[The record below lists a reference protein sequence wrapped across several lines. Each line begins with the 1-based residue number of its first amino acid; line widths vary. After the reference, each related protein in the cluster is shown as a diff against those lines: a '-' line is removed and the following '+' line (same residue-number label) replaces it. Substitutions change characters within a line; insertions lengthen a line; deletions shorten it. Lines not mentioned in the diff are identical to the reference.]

1 MKTPTKAKGP
11 IYFTAYS
18 LRRQLTIF
26 YLTAKYFCMQ
36 FSANETVQAICRT
49 LFHSLWQGLLLAI
62 AGGAVVLLTKKLR
75 AAVRYNI
82 LTVLLFVFAAGVCCT
97 YCYQLS
103 SIGSGA
109 VVAQPANLNAVVVT
123 GGFHVFQPGA
133 LQAKPAT
140 FTTVVVNWLT
150 ANASFIVFGWL
161 LVIAFRCVQLLIG
174 LRGIYILRHKGLS
187 PAGTYWVNRLNQL
200 AASIQ
205 LSKPVLLMQSAIAK
219 VPMVTGHLKPMIL
232 LPLGVLTA
240 LPEDEIEAIL
250 LHELA
255 HIRRKDYLVNML
267 QNICEIVFFFNPA
280 VLWVSSLMKDERE
293 NCCDDIAIANVKN
306 KKQFIHALI
315 SFQEYNLA
323 ATNYAVGLPGRK
335 NHLLN
340 RVTRI
345 ITNTNKTLNNMEK
358 TLLATGIIV
367 LSFITIAF
375 AHAKQTH
382 KDVKKAE
389 VVQNSQADKG
399 QGNANGATPNDS
411 IADTAIAANPDFDD
425 DTTKTKKLHGTST
438 YIGHDGN
445 HMNFNTEYE
454 GKAYRIVVDDD
465 TLTAL
470 FINGGRIPKDKIDQY
485 RPTLNRIRAELEERQ
500 QKQFAQ
506 QDEEF
511 KRQEEQFGHQEAQ
524 FREQQKQFAKQQ
536 EEMQRQL
543 DTTINS
549 EFRQQQE
556 EMKRQFKQQEEQFRV
571 QQKEFIRQQQEF
583 RKQRQQ
589 FKQML
594 QDSDKYFLMAPIPPI
609 APVPPMAPMPPVSL
623 RPHAPTPP
631 VAPTAPVPP
640 VAPVAPV
647 PPVENKSIKEIVSL
661 LKTQGIVTDEDAL
674 SFTINN
680 NEFVVKN
687 VRQPDALQAKL
698 QEKYLK
704 NAGDYIKYGSR
715 KHGSGTK
722 ARSEV
727 HISKEG

>member
-1 MKTPTKAKGP
+1 
-11 IYFTAYS
+11 
-18 LRRQLTIF
+18 
-26 YLTAKYFCMQ
+26 MQ

-62 AGGAVVLLTKKLR
+62 AGGVVVLLTKKLR

-82 LTVLLFVFAAGVCCT
+82 LTVLLLVFAAGVGCT

-103 SIGSGA
+103 SIATRGIVSEPT
-109 VVAQPANLNAVVVT
+109 QLNAVVVT
-123 GGFHVFQPGA
+123 GNFGAFQSGA
-133 LQAKPAT
+133 LPVKQAT
-140 FTTVVVNWLT
+140 FTTIVLNWLT
-150 ANASFIVFGWL
+150 ANAGFIVFGWL

-174 LRGIYILRHKGLS
+174 LRGIYILRNRGIS
-187 PAGTYWVNRLNQL
+187 PAGAYWVNRLNQL

-219 VPMVTGHLKPMIL
+219 VPMVTGHLKPIIL

-240 LPEDEIEAIL
+240 LPEGEIEAIL

-280 VLWVSSLMKDERE
+280 VLWVSSLIKDERE

-323 ATNYAVGLPGRK
+323 TTNYAVGLPGRK

-358 TLLATGIIV
+358 TLLATGIVII
-367 LSFITIAF
+367 SFITLAF

-389 VVQNSQADKG
+389 VVQNSQAAKTQD
-399 QGNANGATPNDS
+399 NTDSATPADNINDTTM
-411 IADTAIAANPDFDD
+411 APNPDFDS
-425 DTTKTKKLHGTST
+425 DTTKAKKQQGTST

-470 FINGGRIPKDKIDQY
+470 FVNGGRIPGDKVDLY
-485 RPTLNRIRAELEERQ
+485 RPTLNKIRAELKEQQ
-500 QKQFAQ
+500 QKQFAVQ
-506 QDEEF
+506 EEQF
-511 KRQEEQFGHQEAQ
+511 KRQEEQFSQQQEQFREQEKRFTSQQEEMRRQLDTAANGAFRQ
-524 FREQQKQFAKQQ
+524 QQEQMKGQFKQQEERFREQQKQF
-536 EEMQRQL
+536 
-543 DTTINS
+543 T
-549 EFRQQQE
+549 
-556 EMKRQFKQQEEQFRV
+556 
-571 QQKEFIRQQQEF
+571 RQQQEF
-583 RKQRQQ
+583 RKQHQQ
-589 FKQML
+589 FEQML
-594 QDSDKYFLMAPIPPI
+594 QDSDKYFMMAPIPPI
-609 APVPPMAPMPPVSL
+609 APIPPMAPMPPMSHT
-623 RPHAPTPP
+623 PIAPIPP
-631 VAPTAPVPP
+631 VAPTPPIAPTPPTSLTPVAPIPP
-640 VAPVAPV
+640 VAPVPPV

-661 LKTQGIVTDEDAL
+661 LKTQGIVANEDAL
-674 SFTINN
+674 SFTLNK
-680 NEFVVKN
+680 NEFVVNN

-698 QEKYLK
+698 QEKYIK
-704 NAGDYIKYGSR
+704 NPGDYIKYSSR
-715 KHGSGTK
+715 QHASGTEV
-722 ARSEV
+722 RSEV